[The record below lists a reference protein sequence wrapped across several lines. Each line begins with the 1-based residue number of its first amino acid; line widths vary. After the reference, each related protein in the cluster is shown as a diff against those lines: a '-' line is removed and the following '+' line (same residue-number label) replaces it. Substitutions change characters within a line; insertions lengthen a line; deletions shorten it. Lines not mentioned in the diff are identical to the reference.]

1 MEFYGS
7 GIGQGADGVHFRAG
21 HVEERLATLEA
32 KIAYLMAQNEVYG
45 RRLTAMENIPPAQP
59 TQCFN
64 DD

>member
-1 MEFYGS
+1 MEFSALGEAR
-7 GIGQGADGVHFRAG
+7 GADGVHFRAG

-32 KIAYLMAQNEVYG
+32 KIAYLMAQNEAYG